1 MIYNNDFLK
10 TKANALRSVDTENRK
25 KYVLPLRYGKVA
37 DIPASFLEALS
48 NLENSDNY
56 TEEEFFVV
64 DSIDFPVKK

>member
-1 MIYNNDFLK
+1 MIYNNNLLK
-10 TKANALRSVDTENRK
+10 TKVVPIDTENRK
-25 KYVLPLRYGKVA
+25 KYVLPLRYGKVT
-37 DIPASFLEALS
+37 DISASFLETLS

>member
-1 MIYNNDFLK
+1 MIYNNNFLK
-10 TKANALRSVDTENRK
+10 TKVVPIDTENRK
-25 KYVLPLRYGKVA
+25 KYVLPLRYGKVT

>member
-1 MIYNNDFLK
+1 MIYNNNLLK
-10 TKANALRSVDTENRK
+10 TKVVPIDTENRK
-25 KYVLPLRYGKVA
+25 KYVLPLRYGKVT
-37 DIPASFLEALS
+37 DIPASFLETLS